1 MRKIIIPTDFS
12 ENASNAIRYAVRLFE
27 EMECTFYLLHT
38 FTPAAYNVATLA
50 DSYSALQMQEI
61 SRKNAEEGMERIIS
75 DVEKEFGNTK
85 HFFER
90 VVSFNLLVME
100 ILDLI
105 ETKNIELIVMGT
117 QGATGAKEVFIGTN
131 TTQTLK
137 KANIPVLAVPS
148 SYGYEP
154 PRDIL
159 FPTDYAFD
167 KSNRY
172 LPWLKE
178 LCGAHHAE
186 LHILNAYSGEPLS
199 PEKKEVQQ
207 FLNDYFNNTPH
218 EFHIE
223 EDTDV
228 LGAISEYEKKAR
240 FNLLVMI
247 HNKHT
252 FFENLL
258 FKPVINQ
265 VAYHT
270 QVPFLVLP
278 AQ

>member
-1 MRKIIIPTDFS
+1 M
-12 ENASNAIRYAVRLFE
+12 
-27 EMECTFYLLHT
+27 
-38 FTPAAYNVATLA
+38 
-50 DSYSALQMQEI
+50 
-61 SRKNAEEGMERIIS
+61 
-75 DVEKEFGNTK
+75 
-85 HFFER
+85 
-90 VVSFNLLVME
+90 
-100 ILDLI
+100 LDRI
-105 ETKNIELIVMGT
+105 ETTDIDLIVMGT
-117 QGATGAKEVFIGTN
+117 KGATGAKEIFIGTH

-137 KANIPVLAVPS
+137 KVNIPVLAVPS
-148 SYGYEP
+148 GYTYEP
-154 PRDIL
+154 LRDIL

-167 KSNRY
+167 KKNKY

-178 LCGAHHAE
+178 LCRVHDAE

-199 PEKKEVQQ
+199 PEKQNMQ
-207 FLNDYFNNTPH
+207 FFLHDYFHNTPH
-218 EFHIE
+218 LFHIE

-228 LGAISEYEKKAR
+228 VGAISEYEKKSK

-270 QVPFLVLP
+270 QVPFLVLR